1 MRQSSE
7 SGWRE
12 RKGRGEIEGK
22 GREKSGE
29 RVRVWCWR
37 KGCEKGRDRKWGV
50 RGEGESGV

>member
-37 KGCEKGRDRKWGV
+37 KGCEKGGI
-50 RGEGESGV
+50 ESGV

>member
-22 GREKSGE
+22 GREKSGV

-37 KGCEKGRDRKWGV
+37 KGCEKGGIERGV